1 MNDYLNGFL
10 WCRPTP
16 QNGSWRFL
24 GGPLLFSVLF
34 TSPEQFFQQP
44 PFSHSSSLQH
54 LWYFTFHF
62 HGIWFLILFESTFD
76 SHHSLMLHSYS
87 SDGAIHSGYLLGG
100 SFGCLNLVFAATFS
114 PLYFEN
120 EFARILTG
128 KEEAISMGILQPLA
142 LVWLMTIIS

>member
-1 MNDYLNGFL
+1 MAFFGDARPPKMAAGGSLVALFFSVFFL
-10 WCRPTP
+10 QVLSNSSSSRL
-16 QNGSWRFL
+16 SL
-24 GGPLLFSVLF
+24 IPLLCSTCGTALAI
-34 TSPEQFFQQP
+34 
-44 PFSHSSSLQH
+44 
-54 LWYFTFHF
+54 YFTFHF

-76 SHHSLMLHSYS
+76 SHHSLMLHSSS
-87 SDGAIHSGYLLGG
+87 SDGAIRSGYLLGG